1 MNGHRSKQ
9 LRKDAIEDVDAF
21 IMEKG
26 KGALGKNSREQVIK
40 GEYAKK
46 KCNYR
51 KMNWK
56 QRTAFMQ
63 AS

>member
-1 MNGHRSKQ
+1 MNGYRSKQ

-21 IMEKG
+21 IKEKG
-26 KGALGKNSREQVIK
+26 KEALGKHSREQVIK

-46 KCNYR
+46 KRNYR
-51 KMNWK
+51 RMNWR

-63 AS
+63 AA